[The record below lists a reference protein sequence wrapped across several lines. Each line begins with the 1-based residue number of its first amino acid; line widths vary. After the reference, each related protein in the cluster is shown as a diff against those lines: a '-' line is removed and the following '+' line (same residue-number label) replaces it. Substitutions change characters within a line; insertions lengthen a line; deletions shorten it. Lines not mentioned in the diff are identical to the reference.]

1 MGYYSILA
9 VCVLLVG
16 ITLALYSNTLGADFV
31 YDDTYVRWMH
41 AHPGY
46 PRLYS

>member
-1 MGYYSILA
+1 MRYYSILA

-16 ITLALYSNTLGADFV
+16 ITLALFSNTLGAVFV

-46 PRLYS
+46 HGLYS